1 MLPSQL
7 REVLFRMAQMPAVEH
22 RQPYQDKG
30 LAMHRHNGKLG
41 SKYGRMGREKADLVT
56 PVRLNGSPVFKKRS
70 MTKGLKR
77 PRHTGPRKG

>member
-30 LAMHRHNGKLG
+30 LAMHRHNGKVG
-41 SKYGRMGREKADLVT
+41 SKYGRMGRKAAKLATTVHFAGT
-56 PVRLNGSPVFKKRS
+56 PRSRSGSGRKVSRAHRPI
-70 MTKGLKR
+70 GLIA
-77 PRHTGPRKG
+77 G

>member
-1 MLPSQL
+1 MLPTSL
-7 REVLFRMAQMPAVEH
+7 REAVFRMSQRPKHEH
-22 RQPYQDKG
+22 VQ
-30 LAMHRHNGKLG
+30 LARERYGQQHKHNGKLG